1 MEEPKMK
8 NRAKCKL
15 CQSVIE
21 SFHATDHVMCKCG
34 EVELNGGDAM
44 FARAND
50 FNNFLRVDEQGNE
63 VLVSYKRIDG
73 EKEANDPV
81 EQPPEYFTAEDHVK
95 YLERLL
101 ELDEDFLDKGH
112 NQPMS
117 RVEVIQYMRY
127 IVKLFKGMKHG

>member
-1 MEEPKMK
+1 MK

-15 CQSVIE
+15 CHSIIE
-21 SFHATDHVMCKCG
+21 SHFSGDVMYCKCG
-34 EVELNGGDAM
+34 AISVFGGDSMDMAP
-44 FARAND
+44 FGSP
-50 FNNFLRVDEQGNE
+50 NFLRIDEQGNE
-63 VLVSYKRIDG
+63 VVVSYKRIDG